1 LKKYKNNGGDL
12 MYKLKCKNRFTKQR
26 LNTTVNSI
34 LEGEQIAHDM
44 GFAHGYGEYI
54 ITDMEELV

>member
-1 LKKYKNNGGDL
+1 

-54 ITDMEELV
+54 ITDMEELVWKMN